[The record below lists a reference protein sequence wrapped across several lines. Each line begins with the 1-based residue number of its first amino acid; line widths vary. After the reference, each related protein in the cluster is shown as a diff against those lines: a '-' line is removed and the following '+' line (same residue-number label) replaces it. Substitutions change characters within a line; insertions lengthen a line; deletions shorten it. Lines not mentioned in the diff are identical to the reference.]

1 MRAAVS
7 HPAKARSPRLDAFL
21 PWMVSLTLHMALGL
35 LALFAFFSATQGF
48 SSSQER
54 SIIVPNSFEDPSFSD
69 HPGAPAS
76 GGGGDPL
83 RQAAQDRLR
92 ELANSEGW
100 GTAGTEGQSVASL
113 LGGTGD
119 ATGIFRG
126 NGATISPGQ
135 SSGGPAAYGTP
146 GGGAGAGPR
155 SSFYGMGGNGK
166 SVVYLI
172 DRTGSL
178 DSFGQ
183 AGAIEPGT
191 VKAKVQESVNV
202 LSALQYFA
210 VLTFTS
216 DDDGG
221 TQILGTQRLVQA
233 LPENKAAVLEELKK
247 KVAQGGMNDEE
258 TIFLQAFRKA
268 FTLSPQLIFFLTD
281 GKISPAVLAEV
292 KRLNTE
298 HTVISTVMFT
308 PYTVDN
314 MVPEE
319 KRRYEL
325 MTELARQNDGLVKV
339 VSISVP
345 QP

>member
-1 MRAAVS
+1 M
-7 HPAKARSPRLDAFL
+7 SPSANVRMPWLDAL
-21 PWMVSLTLHMALGL
+21 MPWMVSVILHLGL
-35 LALFAFFSATQGF
+35 GLVALFAFYTATHGF
-48 SSSQER
+48 SSAESHP
-54 SIIVPNSFEDPSFSD
+54 IIVPNSFEDPSFSE
-69 HPGAPAS
+69 HPGTPSA

-83 RQAAQDRLR
+83 RQAAQDRLHD
-92 ELANSEGW
+92 LASSEGW
-100 GTAGTEGQSVASL
+100 GNAGRGGQSVASL

-146 GGGAGAGPR
+146 GGGGAAGPR
-155 SSFYGMGGNGK
+155 SSFYGIGGNAK

-178 DSFGQ
+178 DSFGP
-183 AGAIEPGT
+183 AGSIIPGT
-191 VKAKVQESVNV
+191 VKAKVQESVNN
-202 LSALQYFA
+202 LAALQYFA

-221 TQILGTQRLVQA
+221 TQILGMQRLVQA
-233 LPENKAAVLEELKK
+233 LPESKAAVLEELKT

-298 HTVISTVMFT
+298 HTVINTVMFT
-308 PYTVDN
+308 PYTVES

-325 MTELARQNDGLVKV
+325 MTELARQNGGIVKV
-339 VSISVP
+339 VSISVA
-345 QP
+345 QQ